1 MQAVHA
7 HARSHTDTSDAMSL
21 LLLQI
26 HPIDI
31 VYVHCNRNH
40 ELHHSVRL
48 IISQLFTYM
57 ALTRVEFAFLSCWHF
72 TWLVRRPFGSGCN
85 TLQISVPFLAS
96 LKCEGDNIS
105 TMAALSWIQSIAFEQ
120 THLNG
125 NRHTCVP
132 DSEQWQELQ
141 DEEEEEEEEKEGG
154 GQEDDD
160 EEDWAE
166 KSSPKKM

>member
-1 MQAVHA
+1 
-7 HARSHTDTSDAMSL
+7 
-21 LLLQI
+21 
-26 HPIDI
+26 
-31 VYVHCNRNH
+31 
-40 ELHHSVRL
+40 
-48 IISQLFTYM
+48 
-57 ALTRVEFAFLSCWHF
+57 
-72 TWLVRRPFGSGCN
+72 
-85 TLQISVPFLAS
+85 
-96 LKCEGDNIS
+96 
-105 TMAALSWIQSIAFEQ
+105 MAALSWIQSIAFEQ

-141 DEEEEEEEEKEGG
+141 DEEEEEEKEGG